1 MQRNGFG
8 THIGVVLLA
17 LIVVPI
23 SGMAADSGSS
33 AAAPKSE
40 SAGPAQRSPDAAIQ
54 SLDAALLKSMQMGKS
69 AGYSGRYQALAPV
82 LSKVFNF
89 ERIAE
94 LTLGPDWQK
103 LSAAQQKTFVEV
115 LREYTLATYAGRFDS
130 YDGERFAIVQ
140 TQAFQPGTVGVY
152 ATLTE
157 RNGKVHRFDYL
168 LQKDGD
174 DWRIVNVVAD
184 GVSDLALKRAEYT
197 ETLRKKGFEAL
208 IQHLKKQI
216 AAYRDGAK
224 Q

>member
-1 MQRNGFG
+1 MQRKRVGGYLPAMLLVLSALPVAGIAAETG
-8 THIGVVLLA
+8 TTVADTKAEVTAPA
-17 LIVVPI
+17 L
-23 SGMAADSGSS
+23 G
-33 AAAPKSE
+33 
-40 SAGPAQRSPDAAIQ
+40 SPDATIQ
-54 SLDAALLKSMQMGKS
+54 SLDAALLKAMHLGKA
-69 AGYSGRYQALAPV
+69 AGYAGRYRVVAPV

-94 LTLGPDWQK
+94 LTLGADWQK
-103 LSAAQQKTFVEV
+103 LSPAQQKTFVDV
-115 LREYTLATYAGRFDS
+115 LREYTIATYAGRFDS

-140 TQAFQPGTVGVY
+140 TQAFQPGTEGVY
-152 ATLTE
+152 ATLTQ
-157 RNGKVHRFDYL
+157 RDGKVHRFDYL
-168 LQKDGD
+168 LQKDGS

-197 ETLRKKGFEAL
+197 DTLRRKGFEAL